1 MTGISRAV
9 RLRLWVPLALAAV
22 ALLLALPAVGR
33 AVAVQTFPVPSPASD
48 LQQIVAGPDG
58 ALWFTEQG
66 ANNVG
71 RITTA
76 GQITEYP
83 IPNNASGL
91 ADSGPTG
98 IVSSGGGL
106 WFLTDIGEST
116 YRMATD
122 GTFTPVYSNQLYPAA
137 KLAPS
142 DTGGVWLLQ
151 SFGDGNPQDGQALV
165 RVDPNGMA
173 TDYPASHTNH
183 LDSIAEAP
191 DGSVWFNN
199 GGSYLYRMTDAGA
212 QVSSLLSLPA
222 PNEVSSIAFAPDGTL
237 WFTDYAPN
245 ALTGDGCCGGVD
257 ELAGGMSHRTPIGVQ
272 QVVEGLE
279 PDSLTVGPD
288 GALWFAFH
296 KPPPFPSQMNS
307 FDGIGR
313 IDPATGQVQLA
324 DTDPSV
330 PSDIAFG
337 SDGALWFVD
346 NGANDIGRIAVSAS
360 LFPSG
365 GGGATGGG
373 SAMGGGVPSAPAVA
387 LTLPSARIASLRR
400 TGMLRIGCRL
410 TGAGR
415 CSLTATITATAA
427 RRLGLKPAHGAK
439 TLSLADG
446 SVVLHRAGRATI
458 RLRFATRFLRAL
470 ARERNGTP
478 ATITAVSSAPGAKS
492 VRLTRRLILRR

>member
-1 MTGISRAV
+1 LWIAV
-9 RLRLWVPLALAAV
+9 VVAPAV
-22 ALLLALPAVGR
+22 VLVLALPAVGR
-33 AVAVQTFPVPSPASD
+33 AVTVRAFPVPSPAAD
-48 LQQIVAGPDG
+48 LRQVVAGPDG

-66 ANNVG
+66 AGSVG

-91 ADSGPTG
+91 ADTGPTD

-116 YRMATD
+116 YRMATN
-122 GTFTPVYSNQLYPAA
+122 GTFTPVYSDGFCPAA
-137 KLAPS
+137 SLAPS
-142 DTGGVWLLQ
+142 DTGGVWLMQ

-165 RVDPNGMA
+165 RVDPNGTA
-173 TDYPASHTNH
+173 TDYPATHTNH
-183 LDSIAEAP
+183 LDSTAHAP

-199 GGSYLYRMTDAGA
+199 GGSDLYRMTDAGA
-212 QVSSLLSLPA
+212 QISFPLSLPS
-222 PNEVSSIAFAPDGTL
+222 PNEVSSIAFTPDDTV

-245 ALTGDGCCGGVD
+245 SLTGDGCCGGID
-257 ELAGGMSHRTPIGVQ
+257 ELAGGVSHRTPIGIQ
-272 QVVEGLE
+272 HAVEGIE

-288 GALWFAFH
+288 GTLWFAFH

-313 IDPATGQVQLA
+313 IDPATGQMQLA
-324 DTDPSV
+324 DTDPYV

-337 SDGALWFVD
+337 SDGALWFID
-346 NGANDIGRIAVSAS
+346 TGANDIGRIAISPS

-365 GGGATGGG
+365 GGGAAT
-373 SAMGGGVPSAPAVA
+373 GGGVPSAPAVA

-400 TGMLRIGCRL
+400 TGRLRIECRL
-410 TGAGR
+410 AGAGR

-427 RRLGLKPAHGAK
+427 RRLGLKPAHEA
-439 TLSLADG
+439 TTFSLGHGLA
-446 SVVLHRAGRATI
+446 VLPRAGRATI
-458 RLRFATRFLRAL
+458 RIRFATRFLRAL
-470 ARERNGTP
+470 THARNGVPVTV
-478 ATITAVSSAPGAKS
+478 TAVSSAPGARS
-492 VRLTRRLILRR
+492 VTLTRLLIVRP